1 MSELKDKSKKEL
13 EKMLK
18 DTRED
23 LRKFRFS
30 LAGSGQKN
38 IRAGRNFRKK
48 IAQILTQLNSRD
60 A

>member
-1 MSELKDKSKKEL
+1 MASAIKEKSDKEL

-30 LAGSGQKN
+30 LSGGGAKN
-38 IRAGRNFRKK
+38 VKEGKNLRKQ
-48 IAQILTQLNSRD
+48 ISQILTEINNR
-60 A
+60 

>member
-18 DTRED
+18 DTRES

-38 IRAGRNFRKK
+38 VREGRNLRKQ
-48 IAQILTQLNSRD
+48 IARILTQLNSRE